1 MKFGKYNMSLH
12 RRIFMLLL
20 AVGLVIFAIAAA
32 VLIAVVYSFQDNID
46 KTGGLLGDKTA
57 AFTESFAENQVKMRL
72 SSEADGRAKLIR
84 HEMENTLDDT
94 GYLADRMR
102 KILED
107 PQHYN
112 RRRLPD
118 PQRDVIGSGKAYVHF
133 SRDLVRQYG
142 AGAYASEIGLA
153 SNIADDLELMPEW
166 YTAAFVG
173 SVHGYLIAMDVTQD
187 KSPKQFSKA
196 FLESY
201 DPRKMGWY
209 TLAAESKK
217 PGYTSLYT
225 DSNGQRCLTCV
236 APVFKNGELAGVAG
250 IDCNPDTF
258 FRLTEDNGDWKK
270 DNHGKK
276 PVHHRF
282 LLDTNTGS
290 VIFSTFEKGALSV
303 PNSPVDLRQN
313 AEKRIAQVVT
323 AMAAGER
330 DVMLVTVDGE
340 DYYLAFAPVGKPDWS
355 FGVLNHKREVVYP
368 ANYARDNVFSHMD
381 EFRDS
386 VRAYFRSLM
395 HWALLAFL
403 LVLAA
408 LFFISSSVAKQ
419 FIQPIITLVDGV
431 KQIAQG
437 NLDEKIDLKR
447 NDELGYLAD
456 NVNIMAVD
464 LKEHI
469 QNLSKITAEKERIA
483 TELSVAT
490 EIQEGMLPRNFE
502 EISRNKGIELFA
514 DMHAAKEVGGD
525 FYDFYMLDENRQVIT
540 IADVSG
546 KGVPAAL
553 FMVIAKTILKN
564 SALSAGEEEDFAEMI
579 GRANRQLC
587 ENNEEMLF
595 VTVFFGVLDI
605 HTGEL
610 TYVNCGHNPPLLRQG
625 TDGTFAYL
633 RPAKKNLMLGI
644 EEDLSLTQETVHLAP
659 GSMMFFYTDGVT
671 EAMNEAGNVYSEGR
685 LQTVLEGLPTG
696 EDVPVTDIL
705 AAVREDIKAHAGA
718 AEQSD
723 DITMLGLKYWGKG

>member
-1 MKFGKYNMSLH
+1 MKFGKYNMNLQ
-12 RRIFMLLL
+12 RRIFYLLL
-20 AVGLVIFAIAAA
+20 AVGLVSFVIAGAIS
-32 VLIAVVYSFQDNID
+32 LAVVYTFQNNIE
-46 KTGGLLGDKTA
+46 KTGALLGDNTA
-57 AFTESFAENQVKMRL
+57 AFTERFAENQVKMRL
-72 SSEADGRAKLIR
+72 SSEAGGRAKLIR
-84 HEMENTLDDT
+84 HEMQNTLDDT
-94 GYLADRMR
+94 TYLADRMR

-112 RRRLPD
+112 LRSLPNAR
-118 PQRDVIGSGKAYVHF
+118 QDVIGSGKAYVHF
-133 SRDLVRQYG
+133 SREMVRQYG

-173 SVHGYLIAMDVTQD
+173 SEHGYLIAMDVTHD
-187 KSPKQFSKA
+187 KSAKQFSKA

-209 TLAAESKK
+209 TLAANSKK

-236 APVFKNGELAGVAG
+236 APVFKNGELTGVAG
-250 IDCNPDTF
+250 IDCNPETL
-258 FRLTEDNGDWKK
+258 FRLTEDDGAGDV
-270 DNHGKK
+270 DGNK
-276 PVHHRF
+276 PINQRF
-282 LLDTNTGS
+282 LLDTATGS
-290 VIFSTFEKGALSV
+290 VIFSTFEKGTLAV
-303 PNSPVDLRQN
+303 PNSPVDLRKS
-313 AEKRIAQVVT
+313 AEVSIARVT
-323 AMAAGER
+323 TSMAAGEKG
-330 DVMLVTVDGE
+330 VMLVTLDGE
-340 DYYLAFAPVGKPDWS
+340 DYYLAYAPVGKPDWS

-368 ANYARDNVFSHMD
+368 ASYARDNVLSQM
-381 EFRDS
+381 EGFRDAIRASFQS
-386 VRAYFRSLM
+386 VL

-403 LVLAA
+403 LLLAV

-437 NLDEKIDLKR
+437 NLDEKIELDR
-447 NDELGYLAD
+447 NDELAYLAGS
-456 NVNIMAVD
+456 VNDMAVD

-469 QNLSKITAEKERIA
+469 QNLSKVTAEKERIA

-502 EISRNKGIELFA
+502 EISRNKGFDLFA
-514 DMHAAKEVGGD
+514 TMHAAKEVGGD
-525 FYDFYMLDENRQVIT
+525 FYDFYMLDENRLVIT

-564 SALSAGEEEDFAEMI
+564 STLSAGEEEDFSEVI
-579 GRANRQLC
+579 GRANRQIC

-625 TDGTFAYL
+625 ADGTYAYL
-633 RPAKKNLMLGI
+633 RPAKKNLMLGV
-644 EEDLSLTQETVHLAP
+644 EEGLSFTQETVRLIP

-671 EAMNEAGNVYSEGR
+671 EAMDEAGNVYSEGR

-705 AAVREDIKAHAGA
+705 AAVRKDIKAHAGA

-723 DITMLGLKYWGKG
+723 DITMMAVRYKG